1 MRNTLRLLALQ
12 LLVFTSTLTGQ
23 SGAPSATCSVAVSSR
38 PLSTD
43 VRETSGLV
51 RGRTAGT
58 VLWTHNDS
66 ANPPVLF
73 AIGADGSVKA
83 RIPVEQVRFHDW
95 EDIEAGS
102 CGNANCL
109 YLADIGD
116 NAGQR
121 SHVTIYE
128 VVEPALSARN
138 VRPTRTITARYS
150 DGPQDAEAMFRL
162 SSGELYIV
170 TKGRQKSIKLYRLT
184 AGGAGG
190 QGTFQLVREL
200 ASQPRSQLDRVTA
213 ASASPDGKWVAI
225 RSYAKLFLYAT
236 TELLNNGAP
245 ALTYSLAPL
254 KEKQGES
261 VALDNDGTVW
271 LTSEAERKRDTPT
284 IASLKCSLP

>member
-1 MRNTLRLLALQ
+1 MRNVFKLLALQ

-23 SGAPSATCSVAVSSR
+23 SGPAPATCSIAVSSR
-38 PLSTD
+38 PLTTD

-51 RGRTAGT
+51 RGRTARD
-58 VLWTHNDS
+58 VWWTHNDS
-66 ANPPVLF
+66 GNPPMLF

-83 RIPVEQVRFHDW
+83 RIRVEQVRFLDW
-95 EDIEAGS
+95 EDIEAGA

-121 SHVTIYE
+121 SHVSIYE
-128 VVEPALSARN
+128 VVEPAISAST

-162 SSGELYIV
+162 PSGELYIV

-184 AGGAGG
+184 AGGTDG
-190 QGTFQLVREL
+190 QGTLQLVREL
-200 ASQPRSQLDRVTA
+200 APQPRSQLDRVTA
-213 ASASPDGKWVAI
+213 ATASPDGKWVAI
-225 RSYAKLFLYAT
+225 RSYAKLFVYAT
-236 TELLNNGAP
+236 TDLLNNGAA
-245 ALTYSLAPL
+245 ALTFSLAPL

-261 VALDNDGTVW
+261 VALENDGTVW
-271 LTSEAERKRDTPT
+271 LTSEAERKRDVPT
-284 IASLKCSLP
+284 MASLRCSLP